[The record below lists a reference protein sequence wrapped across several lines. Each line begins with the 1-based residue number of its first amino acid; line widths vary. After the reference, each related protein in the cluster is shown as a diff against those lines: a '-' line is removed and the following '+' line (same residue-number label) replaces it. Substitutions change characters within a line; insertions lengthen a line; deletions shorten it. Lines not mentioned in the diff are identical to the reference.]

1 MIDLAIIGG
10 TSLQTLNKLE
20 NLERK
25 IIRSAYG
32 EPSSS
37 LHIGNMQGKR
47 IAFLN
52 RHGDGYKIPPHKVN
66 YRANI
71 DVLHIAGVKKIIAV
85 NAVGGISDFAGP
97 LHISV
102 PEQIIDYSYAR
113 EQTYFDGGSAGVNF
127 VDFSTPFSKELR
139 EQLIWTA
146 QDLRFHE
153 KEAGFSFN
161 SCYACTQGPRLE
173 TAAEIKRLAQ
183 DGCDIVGMTMM
194 PEAVLAREKKME
206 YASVCMVVNW
216 AAGLIDTPITMVEI
230 QKLVSMGS
238 ASVEAL
244 LERFIQD
251 L

>member
-10 TSLQTLNKLE
+10 TSLQTFKKLE
-20 NLERK
+20 NIKRT
-25 IIRSAYG
+25 IIRSSYG
-32 EPSSS
+32 QPSSS
-37 LHIGNMQGKR
+37 LHIGNIHGKR

-66 YRANI
+66 YQANI
-71 DVLHIAGVKKIIAV
+71 DILDIAGVKKVIAV
-85 NAVGGISDFAGP
+85 NAVGGISEFAGP

-102 PEQIIDYSYAR
+102 PEQIIDYTYGR
-113 EQTYFDGGSAGVNF
+113 EHTFFNGGESGVNF
-127 VDFSTPFSKELR
+127 VDFSTPFSQSLR
-139 EQLIWTA
+139 DKLVWTA
-146 QDLRFHE
+146 HDLRLHV
-153 KEAGFSFN
+153 KEAGFSSD

-206 YASVCMVVNW
+206 YTSVCMVVNW
-216 AAGLIDTPITMVEI
+216 AAGLIDRPITMVEI
-230 QKLVSMGS
+230 QRLIAEGS
-238 ASVEAL
+238 GNIETL
-244 LERFIQD
+244 LDRFIRQ